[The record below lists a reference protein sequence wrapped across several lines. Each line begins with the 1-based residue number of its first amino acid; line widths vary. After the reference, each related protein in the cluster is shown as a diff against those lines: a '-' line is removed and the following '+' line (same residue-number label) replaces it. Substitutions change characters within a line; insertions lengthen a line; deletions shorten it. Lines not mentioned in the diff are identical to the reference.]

1 MAISILRDTIGTIST
16 NDGISYDKSPD
27 GTLIQWG
34 RANVTTN
41 STTNNG
47 YIPYG
52 GDVTITFPVP
62 FVGDLPILM
71 ATPLE
76 SAGYWNGGT
85 RGTAPTLTQAVV
97 GIGGDVNNTTKT
109 LCWMAIGR
117 WK

>member
-1 MAISILRDTIGTIST
+1 MATSIIKKNIGTVST
-16 NDGISYDKSPD
+16 SSTSTYEKSPD

-34 RANVTTN
+34 RASATTN
-41 STTNNG
+41 SSTGNG
-47 YIPYG
+47 YLPYG

-97 GIGGDVNNTTKT
+97 GIGGDQNNATKT
-109 LCWMAIGR
+109 VCWMAIGR